1 MHKILSSIWEIN
13 SIITKYS
20 FGILAICLNNK
31 KIQHIRLQTHRTVLD

>member
-1 MHKILSSIWEIN
+1 MHKILSSIWYIN

-31 KIQHIRLQTHRTVLD
+31 KYNIFVYKPTGLC